1 MFKYLVTSL
10 VAIYAVLTIFGDE
23 ARRPEVA
30 RQAQDEVT
38 GLTLAAFAM
47 PAPETDVRVSSSGIS
62 EVEAVQIAMKAGEDY
77 RATRKTS
84 PLRGMVASATPAAA
98 ASPAASSPATT
109 APAAANS
116 ALWYVTGTSVNLRS
130 GPGTG
135 NAVVAKV
142 GFGDSAEVLADS
154 DGWYEI
160 RSGETRGWIFGK
172 FLSEQKPG

>member
-10 VAIYAVLTIFGDE
+10 VSIYAVLTIFGDE

-47 PAPETDVRVSSSGIS
+47 PAPETEIRVPSSGIS
-62 EVEAVQIAMKAGEDY
+62 ETEAVQIAMQAGEDY
-77 RATRKTS
+77 RANRKTS
-84 PLRGMVASATPAAA
+84 PLRGMVASAAPDT
-98 ASPAASSPATT
+98 ASPSAVSPAT
-109 APAAANS
+109 AEPAALGS

-142 GFGDSAEVLADS
+142 ALGDSAEVLADS

-172 FLSEQKPG
+172 FLSERKPG